1 MGARASPGRGRR
13 PNDEQALGPFLHP
26 AEQALPDA
34 AAVVA
39 HACGSDYAALV
50 RKVLGAKACAK
61 EREKTFEG
69 FGRAIAAW
77 ERSSREAAALHRLRL
92 RQRRPAAEPAK
103 AYGHNGALKSLEE
116 VVHFYNARDVERGR
130 WAPPE
135 YSPTVNTKELGN
147 LGLGAE
153 DEADL
158 VAFLRTLSDGF
169 LRPACGPARGR

>member
-1 MGARASPGRGRR
+1 
-13 PNDEQALGPFLHP
+13 
-26 AEQALPDA
+26 
-34 AAVVA
+34 
-39 HACGSDYAALV
+39 
-50 RKVLGAKACAK
+50 
-61 EREKTFEG
+61 
-69 FGRAIAAW
+69 
-77 ERSSREAAALHRLRL
+77 
-92 RQRRPAAEPAK
+92 
-103 AYGHNGALKSLEE
+103 